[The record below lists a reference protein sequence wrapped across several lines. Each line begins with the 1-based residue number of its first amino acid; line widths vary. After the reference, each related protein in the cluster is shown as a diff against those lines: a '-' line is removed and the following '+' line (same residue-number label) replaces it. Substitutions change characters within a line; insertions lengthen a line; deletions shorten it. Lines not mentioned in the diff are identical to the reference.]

1 MEGEGRQPNVV
12 KLTGKELGD
21 FPDTPQG
28 LEALREAAEKELFT
42 FRGQWIENPSLRDA
56 SGNLRKVEIRKRGIK
71 EFIHFGANPDKLKMA
86 PKIREIIA
94 TAKDPTWENDKPG
107 KRPGVVGYYRMKN
120 MVSVGG
126 AAIPVDVLIEEDQ
139 KGLLHY
145 DLLLPKTKAALDSAA
160 NGPGVPQQQNV
171 GFRDSGKYTASQDS
185 AQGNFVTRH
194 LQGATNPQPPAPAAG
209 MDGADAGNFVDRYLR
224 GGP

>member
-1 MEGEGRQPNVV
+1 MGLDEQPLPDENDGMTDDPNTNGGGGAPTGAAVV
-12 KLTGKELGD
+12 KLTGKELGK

-28 LEALREAAEKELFT
+28 LAALREAAEKELFT

-94 TAKDPTWENDKPG
+94 TAKDPMWENDKPS
-107 KRPGVVGYYRMKN
+107 KNPGVVGYYRMKN

-171 GFRDSGKYTASQDS
+171 GFRDKGKYTASQDGS
-185 AQGNFVTRH
+185 QM
-194 LQGATNPQPPAPAAG
+194 GAESQANL
-209 MDGADAGNFVDRYLR
+209 FIE
-224 GGP
+224 